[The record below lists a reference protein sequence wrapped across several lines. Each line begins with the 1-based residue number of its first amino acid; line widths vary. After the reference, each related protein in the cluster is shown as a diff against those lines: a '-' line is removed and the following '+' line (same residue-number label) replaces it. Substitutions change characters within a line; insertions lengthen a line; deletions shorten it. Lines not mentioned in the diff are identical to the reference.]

1 MNQKALYKFSPSSL
15 NLLEECPRCFWMQIV
30 KKVSRPDGP
39 FPSLPAGIDRLLKV
53 HFDRFRDNNELP
65 PELKKHN
72 IDAELFHDK
81 ELLSVWRNNLK
92 GIEYLN
98 KRHNIL
104 LRGAVDN
111 ILQKNGKLIV
121 LDYKTRGF
129 ALKKDTAHHYQN
141 QLDIYNFLLRKNGY
155 KTENYAYL
163 LFFIPENILET
174 GEFIFQ
180 TELVKMKINVNH
192 AKKLFYK
199 AIKIVKGEMPDSK
212 DSCSFCKW
220 RGLH

>member
-1 MNQKALYKFSPSSL
+1 MKQKALYRLSPSSL
-15 NLLEECPRCFWMQIV
+15 NLLEECPRCFWMKIV
-30 KKVSRPDGP
+30 NKVSRPDGP
-39 FPSLPAGIDRLLKV
+39 FPSLPAGVDRLLKA

-65 PELKKHN
+65 PELKKHK

-81 ELLSVWRNNLK
+81 ELLNVWRNNLK
-92 GIEYLN
+92 GLEYLN
-98 KRHNIL
+98 KRYNIM

-129 ALKKDTAHHYQN
+129 ALKKDTAHHYQD

-180 TELVKMKINVNH
+180 TELVKMKINVKH
-192 AKKLFYK
+192 AERLFNK
-199 AIKIVKGEMPDSK
+199 AIKVVKGEMPDSNK
-212 DSCSFCKW
+212 ECGWCGW
-220 RGLH
+220 RNC